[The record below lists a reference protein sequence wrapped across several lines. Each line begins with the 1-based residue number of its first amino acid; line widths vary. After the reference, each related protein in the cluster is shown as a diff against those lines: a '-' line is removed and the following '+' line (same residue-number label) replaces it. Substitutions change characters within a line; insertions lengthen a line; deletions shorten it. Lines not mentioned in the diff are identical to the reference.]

1 MTTRPLV
8 SAVLALAGLA
18 FAGAVAPTPARGQV
32 TDVSLLHEGRRVPL
46 QVTPELAT
54 LGRTIALG
62 VLATAK
68 RDVTRSVT
76 DAEVDALGR
85 LGTLLRVE
93 LARPVDVR
101 LLRLGAR
108 SRASRLAA
116 YVPPDWDDRAYV
128 FLGRSS
134 WERVVVV
141 DLPYLVQAELR
152 ALRSNASAGG

>member
-1 MTTRPLV
+1 MPKRLLPT
-8 SAVLALAGLA
+8 ALALAGLT
-18 FAGAVAPTPARGQV
+18 FAAAVSATPAAGQV
-32 TDVSLLHEGRRVPL
+32 TDVSLVHEGRTVPL
-46 QVTPELAT
+46 QVTPELVT

-62 VLATAK
+62 VLATAS
-68 RDVTRSVT
+68 RDVTRSVS

-85 LGTLLRVE
+85 RGTLLRVD
-93 LARPVDVR
+93 LAEPVDVR